1 MVDVL
6 TSTGRAPARLAAL
19 VLIAGA
25 ILVLTSSTPSRAQ
38 DWPSR
43 PVRMIIP
50 YGPGGITD
58 VIARLVADRFAKAFG
73 QPFVVDNRGGAGG
86 AIGTEAAVRA
96 PKDGYTI
103 YLAGGAPLT
112 VVPQIQKVS
121 YDPVR
126 DLMPA
131 GMITNNPMA
140 FTVHPDLP
148 VKSLRAF
155 FDYVRAHPGK
165 VNYSVG
171 GNGSSSQLAP
181 ALLAARERLDMLAV
195 PYQSMPPAISALLSG
210 TVQMFFGNISDS
222 IEQVRSGK
230 FRLLALSSEK
240 RSLQFPDVPTVA
252 ETVPGFT
259 MIGWH
264 GVFAP
269 AGTPR
274 PIVERLSGT
283 LRMLSRDA
291 EYTKILGNVGID
303 AIYGPPK
310 DLAQAIQSDIVLY
323 KTALEAAG
331 LLQGRR

>member
-1 MVDVL
+1 MI
-6 TSTGRAPARLAAL
+6 ARLSAIG
-19 VLIAGA
+19 LIAGA
-25 ILVLTSSTPSRAQ
+25 ALALGTVASRAQ
-38 DWPSR
+38 DWPNR
-43 PVRMIIP
+43 PVRMIVP

-86 AIGTEAAVRA
+86 ALGTEAVARA

-126 DLMPA
+126 DLAPI

-140 FTVHPDLP
+140 FTVHPDVP
-148 VKSLRAF
+148 AQSLREF
-155 FDYVRAHPGK
+155 IDYVRAHPGK
-165 VNYSVG
+165 INYSVG

-181 ALLAARERLDMLAV
+181 ALLAAREQLNMVAV
-195 PYQSMPPAISALLSG
+195 PYQSMPPAVSALLAG

-230 FRLLALSSEK
+230 VRLLGLSSEK
-240 RSLQFPDVPTVA
+240 RSPQFPDVPTVA
-252 ETVPGFT
+252 ETVPGFS

-269 AGTPR
+269 AGTPE

-283 LRMLSRDA
+283 LRELARDA
-291 EYTKILGNVGID
+291 GYVKILDNVGIE
-303 AIYGPPK
+303 AIYGPPR
-310 DLAQAIQSDIVLY
+310 DLAQAIQTDIVLY
-323 KTALEAAG
+323 KAAIEAAG
-331 LLQGRR
+331 LRRKDGAK